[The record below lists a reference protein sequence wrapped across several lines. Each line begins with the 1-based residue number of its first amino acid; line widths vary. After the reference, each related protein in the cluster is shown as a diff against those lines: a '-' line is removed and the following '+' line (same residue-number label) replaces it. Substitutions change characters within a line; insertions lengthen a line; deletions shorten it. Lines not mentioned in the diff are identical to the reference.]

1 MTRFRPVSM
10 VAVCASVLILTS
22 HSAIAGT
29 QRASAVTI
37 DDIGM
42 SASGPLGS
50 ARNSGDTRQAIGCYT
65 AADAGSDSVGLCQAV
80 DANGVGRQCFTYDP
94 QVLATIRSLNGD
106 SYLLFYWN
114 SDGSC
119 SGVSVSNRSDYQ
131 PK

>member
-10 VAVCASVLILTS
+10 VAVCASVLIPTS

-29 QRASAVTI
+29 QRASAVNI

-50 ARNSGDTRQAIGCYT
+50 ARNSGDTRQSIGCYT

-80 DANGVGRQCFTYDP
+80 DANGIGRQCFTYDS
-94 QVLATIRSLNGD
+94 QLMATIRSLNGD
-106 SYLLFYWN
+106 SYLL
-114 SDGSC
+114 
-119 SGVSVSNRSDYQ
+119 
-131 PK
+131 